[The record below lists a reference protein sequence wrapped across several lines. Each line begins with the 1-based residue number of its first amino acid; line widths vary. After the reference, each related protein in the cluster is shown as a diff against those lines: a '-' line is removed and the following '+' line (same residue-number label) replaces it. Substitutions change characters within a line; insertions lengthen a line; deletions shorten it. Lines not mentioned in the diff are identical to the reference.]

1 QSYWAIS
8 KWNSLQSVEQVLA
21 RMLKFDFTPQ
31 FVLENEGNSLL
42 CSERQL
48 IRIAHLVMIG
58 MMDRGSSE
66 GRVPPLE

>member
-1 QSYWAIS
+1 M
-8 KWNSLQSVEQVLA
+8 E

-31 FVLENEGNSLL
+31 FVLENEENSLL
-42 CSERQL
+42 CNERQL

-66 GRVPPLE
+66 GRVPPLEVAQST